1 MKKIIF
7 IHFVLILLFL
17 SCSLPPK
24 NNDTKYNPKISLNNF
39 VLDKDTVLIIYPSAK
54 TINKI
59 KRIKGEDFYI
69 IADDANYYRAKIYN
83 YLDSI
88 NKTYKTISDSVHIMY
103 KNKNNKLVQI
113 KNHDRDLYWY
123 VILYKNEERKYKTIS
138 VVDFRQEYTRFFN
151 VK

>member
-24 NNDTKYNPKISLNNF
+24 NNDTKYNPKISLNN
-39 VLDKDTVLIIYPSAK
+39 
-54 TINKI
+54 
-59 KRIKGEDFYI
+59 
-69 IADDANYYRAKIYN
+69 
-83 YLDSI
+83 SI
-88 NKTYKTISDSVHIMY
+88 NKTYKIISDSVHIMY

-123 VILYKNEERKYKTIS
+123 VILYKNKERKYKTIS

-151 VK
+151 LK

>member
-39 VLDKDTVLIIYPSAK
+39 VLDKD
-54 TINKI
+54 
-59 KRIKGEDFYI
+59 
-69 IADDANYYRAKIYN
+69 
-83 YLDSI
+83 
-88 NKTYKTISDSVHIMY
+88 
-103 KNKNNKLVQI
+103 NKLVQI

-138 VVDFRQEYTRFFN
+138 VVDFRQEYIRFFN